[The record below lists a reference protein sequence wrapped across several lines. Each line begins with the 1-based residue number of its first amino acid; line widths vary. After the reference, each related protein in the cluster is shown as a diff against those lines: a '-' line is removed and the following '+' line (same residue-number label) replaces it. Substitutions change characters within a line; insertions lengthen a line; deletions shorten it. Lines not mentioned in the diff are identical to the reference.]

1 MPVVALYNVKGEQ
14 IGDFELNDAVFGV
27 EINKSLIHDA
37 IVMLNA
43 NKRQGTAA
51 VKTRSFVRG
60 GGRKPYRQKGT
71 GRARQGSTRAP
82 NWVGGGTVFG
92 PAPRDYSYAIPKKA
106 RRAALRSALT
116 AKVQAGEIIVV
127 DTMEVAAPKT
137 KEVAGI
143 LTNLNV
149 GASSLIVTA
158 GYDSNLHLSTRNIP
172 RVKTAPAKDINVY
185 DVLYYGKVI
194 LTKAAVAKVE
204 EVLLDAASA

>member
-27 EINKSLIHDA
+27 EINKALIHDA

-143 LTNLNV
+143 LTNLNA

>member
-194 LTKAAVAKVE
+194 LTKTAVAKVE